1 MIFDCWICLSTSVC
15 ISGGALGTVYW
26 VWVCTQVGNEQTGC
40 GSRGRYYSTFI
51 RKSIQFLVEILVLLF
66 STVIE
71 KDGLR

>member
-15 ISGGALGTVYW
+15 VSGGALGT
-26 VWVCTQVGNEQTGC
+26 VCTQVGNEQTGC

-51 RKSIQFLVEILVLLF
+51 RKSIQLLVEVLVLLF